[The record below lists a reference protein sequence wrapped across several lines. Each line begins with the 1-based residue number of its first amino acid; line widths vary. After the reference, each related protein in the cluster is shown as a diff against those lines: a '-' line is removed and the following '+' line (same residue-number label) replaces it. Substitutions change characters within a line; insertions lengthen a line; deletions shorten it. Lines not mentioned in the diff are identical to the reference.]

1 MEDRLDP
8 TDALRQIGE
17 IDRRTRRPA
26 RVAGW
31 IFVTLGLGTMLYWPA
46 MSLGP
51 VWAQAAA
58 GVIWVV
64 LAVASTFYL
73 GAMKVQ
79 DREVTWVNK
88 PTSPVTVAYVVSVA
102 VVFLFGMFFRP
113 ENPGGGWIA
122 ALIVLAVLSGLPALY
137 GGWRI
142 LRAGR

>member
-1 MEDRLDP
+1 MEDRLEP

-17 IDRRTRRPA
+17 IDRRIRRPA

-31 IFVTLGLGTMLYWPA
+31 IFVTLGLGTMLYWPV
-46 MSLGP
+46 MSFGP
-51 VWAQAAA
+51 AWSRAAA
-58 GVIWVV
+58 GVIWVA

-73 GAMKVQ
+73 GAMRIQ

-88 PTSPVTVAYVVSVA
+88 PTSPVTVAYVVSFLIM
-102 VVFLFGMFFRP
+102 FLFGMFFLP

>member
-1 MEDRLDP
+1 MEDKLDP

-17 IDRRTRRPA
+17 IDRRIRRPA

-31 IFVTLGLGTMLYWPA
+31 IFVTLGLCTMLYWPT

-51 VWAQAAA
+51 VWAQATA
-58 GVIWVV
+58 GVIWVA

-88 PTSPVTVAYVVSVA
+88 PTSPVTVAYVIFF
-102 VVFLFGMFFRP
+102 VVTFIFGMFFRP
-113 ENPGGGWIA
+113 ENPGGGWVA

>member
-17 IDRRTRRPA
+17 IDRHTRRPA

-31 IFVTLGLGTMLYWPA
+31 IFVTLGLCTMLYWPA

-51 VWAQAAA
+51 VWVQAAA

-64 LAVASTFYL
+64 LAVAGTFYMCT
-73 GAMKVQ
+73 MKVQ

-88 PTSPVTVAYVVSVA
+88 STSPVTVAYVVSVA
-102 VVFLFGMFFRP
+102 VTFVFGMFFRP
-113 ENPGGGWIA
+113 ENPGGVWIA
-122 ALIVLAVLSGLPALY
+122 TLIVLAVLSGLPALY
-137 GGWRI
+137 GGRRI